1 VCAVERLDHRHADE
15 RRVGEPGGK
24 DKRCPRGSGELKMP
38 AEQPDGCGD
47 AHKHQPRHQDG
58 DEKFAVE
65 LDAVDLQQRE
75 RRQRNVYDE
84 TIDREMGIVRDTAR
98 GAQCNA
104 GREAEKQQ
112 YDIAHHGSPQAE
124 AFLIDRFSI
133 MFMRGE
139 V

>member
-1 VCAVERLDHRHADE
+1 
-15 RRVGEPGGK
+15 
-24 DKRCPRGSGELKMP
+24 MP
-38 AEQPDGCGD
+38 AEQPDGCGTPTTS
-47 AHKHQPRHQDG
+47 ATASGWGR
-58 DEKFAVE
+58 KFAVE

-84 TIDREMGIVRDTAR
+84 TIDRGVGNVRDTAR

-124 AFLIDRFSI
+124 AF
-133 MFMRGE
+133 
-139 V
+139 